1 MILALN
7 RLFSL
12 ATENN
17 FTDDQEFSL
26 TCRRRSHDL
35 LLIKYFFDALTRY
48 RADRIGPAAAEN
60 RRDMFE

>member
-26 TCRRRSHDL
+26 TNDNYKQIANIYILCLKIRYCGVFLCLQAD
-35 LLIKYFFDALTRY
+35 FFVS
-48 RADRIGPAAAEN
+48 
-60 RRDMFE
+60 

>member
-26 TCRRRSHDL
+26 TSYPFNSGK
-35 LLIKYFFDALTRY
+35 ISSETVV
-48 RADRIGPAAAEN
+48 
-60 RRDMFE
+60 